1 MLQVRQIENLYTI
14 ERWYVLRDRI
24 DFDPTYQRKTDIW
37 RLQMKQLFINTILND
52 YDFPKIYLADFSGG
66 SNSLNENKKQ
76 YAVIDGK
83 QRLSTIFG
91 FMENQFALDAT
102 PIYYENQII
111 DAKDCNFERLLYI
124 YPFLVKRFENY
135 IPTVMGVQ
143 SDRPEDIFEMFIR
156 LNINVSISG
165 AERRNA
171 LPGPVPIIIR
181 KIALHPFLQ
190 ESARFV
196 LNSKNSKDRGQDLN
210 AAAKILSIEL
220 SGGKA
225 VSIKKSDLDMMVN
238 RHLNTEESFFD
249 LSVER
254 ANENLNKL
262 DKVFNTNDFLLEAQ
276 TQFAVYYLFI
286 RSCFNQ
292 ENLGLIH
299 PFLVLF
305 EKERAHV
312 KKVLRS
318 RGIGQSTFINEPLNE
333 DFLSYNSFIR
343 SPDDKTSIDGMVN
356 LLVKYFIVFKDKGT
370 LQANH

>member
-1 MLQVRQIENLYTI
+1 MLQVKQIENLYTI
-14 ERWYVLRDRI
+14 ERWYFLRDRI

-37 RLQMKQLFINTILND
+37 RLQMKQLFINTILNN

-91 FMENQFALDAT
+91 FMENQFVLDAT
-102 PIYYENQII
+102 PIYYEDQII
-111 DAKDCNFERLLYI
+111 DAKNFDFDKLLNT

-156 LNINVSISG
+156 LNINLSISG

-171 LPGPVPIIIR
+171 LPGPVPIVIR
-181 KIALHPFLQ
+181 KIAIHPFLQ

-196 LNSKNSKDRGQDLN
+196 INNKNYNDRGQDLN

-225 VSIKKSDLDMMVN
+225 VSIKKQDLDAVVN
-238 RHLNTEESFFD
+238 RNIKTDESYFD
-249 LSVER
+249 LFVER
-254 ANENLNKL
+254 ANANLNKL
-262 DKVFNTNDFLLEAQ
+262 NLVFEKNDPLLKSP
-276 TQFAVYYLFI
+276 TQFSAYYLFI
-286 RSCFNQ
+286 KEFFAP
-292 ENLGLIH
+292 ENIELLHSFLIA
-299 PFLVLF
+299 F
-305 EKERAHV
+305 EKERSYV

-318 RGIGQSTFINEPLNE
+318 RGVGQTMFNDEILKE
-333 DFLSYNSFIR
+333 DFLSYNTFIR
-343 SPDDKTSIDGMVN
+343 SPDDKVSIEGMVT
-356 LLVKYFIVFKDKGT
+356 LLTKYFEIFKQRGT
-370 LQANH
+370 LQFDV